1 MFIEPMLLEKV
12 ERPFDDDEWL
22 SELKLDGIRFLYS
35 TMNDVKFYTRHDN
48 EVTERFPELT
58 TNQIPKGTILDGEII
73 ISDEKGK
80 PNFEDLM
87 SRFQISS
94 PKRIQIIS
102 KIKPITF
109 CAFDV
114 VYYKGKKISHLP
126 LTDRKELLTEIIPE
140 DLPRITKTLSVN
152 GNGNALFNLVKQQDL
167 EGIVLKRKD
176 SRYEIGKRSKNW
188 LKVINYKYV
197 TVSIA
202 GYRKSKFG
210 WLLRFPDG
218 KPAGE
223 MELGVP
229 AEARKAVYELSG
241 IVKVKETKDYIYFP
255 NESLKCKIK
264 YRSLTKGGFLRSPSF
279 IEFASYII

>member
-1 MFIEPMLLEKV
+1 MFISPMLLHKSEN
-12 ERPFDDDEWL
+12 PFNDDNWL

-35 TMNDVKFYTRHDN
+35 TVDGLKFYTSHDN
-48 EVTERFPELT
+48 EVTERFPELN
-58 TNQIPKGTILDGEII
+58 TNQIPRGTLLDGEII

-80 PNFEDLM
+80 PDFEDLM
-87 SRFQISS
+87 SRFQVTN

-102 KIKPITF
+102 KTNPITF

-114 VYYKGKKISHLP
+114 IYYKGEKISHLP
-126 LTDRKELLTEIIPE
+126 LSDRKELLNEIIPE
-140 DLPRITKTLSVN
+140 DLPRITKTLSIN
-152 GNGNALFNLVKQQDL
+152 GNGKALFNLIKQQDL

-176 SRYEIGKRSKNW
+176 SKYEIGKRSKNW
-188 LKVINYKYV
+188 LKVINYKYA

-202 GYRKSKFG
+202 GFRKSEFG

-229 AEARKAVYELSG
+229 VEARKAVYKLSR

-255 NESLKCKIK
+255 NESLKCNIK
-264 YRSLTKGGFLRSPSF
+264 YRSLTKSGLLRLPSF
-279 IEFASYII
+279 LEFAS